1 LPDDF
6 ATAFN
11 IISLVESCIQ
21 NLRLILQEISTFI
34 FIVEHEIKLLSLP
47 NPAKRTL
54 KKTDSIWKEKVFHSE
69 RIESSASINHLIIRL
84 TKDQDNTL
92 RDVFLDAYTVFIT
105 PQSLLDKLTERYR
118 IPKGHGEESQGPFI
132 QNKVASVLSY
142 WLKKDYSAFD
152 LDLLSSIQTFSYTYL
167 QNSYSDLHRQI
178 TQELENEGHFYVKH
192 VNAYPSVIQL
202 WQPIQIPIN
211 QVLLACNG
219 RTIAEQLTLI
229 DIEIFKRLERTEI
242 LGSKWVKDKSNLLTP
257 FIRALLDR
265 HNQISSWV
273 QSWILLQSNVSDRKK
288 VVKKLF
294 NIAKSLLELH
304 NYYTLTA
311 VFAGLNSPAIIDL
324 QYIWSSLGKKTAEL
338 LDLNKKLSD
347 PNKSYQE
354 LIKLKD
360 YNKNTLPLL
369 TSCLRELRNIEELPD
384 FVKVNQDDK
393 EVLLVNIK
401 KHMMITDLINSLF
414 QYQKIDIEKKRTDL

>member
-1 LPDDF
+1 
-6 ATAFN
+6 
-11 IISLVESCIQ
+11 
-21 NLRLILQEISTFI
+21 
-34 FIVEHEIKLLSLP
+34 
-47 NPAKRTL
+47 
-54 KKTDSIWKEKVFHSE
+54 
-69 RIESSASINHLIIRL
+69 
-84 TKDQDNTL
+84 
-92 RDVFLDAYTVFIT
+92 VFLT
-105 PQSLLDKLTERYR
+105 RYR
-118 IPKGHGEESQGPFI
+118 LGQFI
-132 QNKVASVLSY
+132 QSKVAYLLSY

-294 NIAKSLLELH
+294 NIAKSLEELH

-324 QYIWSSLGKKTAEL
+324 
-338 LDLNKKLSD
+338 
-347 PNKSYQE
+347 
-354 LIKLKD
+354 
-360 YNKNTLPLL
+360 
-369 TSCLRELRNIEELPD
+369 
-384 FVKVNQDDK
+384 
-393 EVLLVNIK
+393 
-401 KHMMITDLINSLF
+401 
-414 QYQKIDIEKKRTDL
+414 